1 MGHKLRYQLTLANPN
16 ASIAATALF
25 VLSSTPVANFTT
37 GTGDR
42 GQIGQGRAMDIAITT
57 DAVSGTTPTSIVSM
71 DTSFDNGVVW
81 TEIATGTS
89 VTTSDGV
96 ELETVTTRYSP
107 LLRFKIIAGG
117 TDPVYNYVLDVTEH
131 FD

>member
-1 MGHKLRYQLTLANPN
+1 MGHKLRYQLTLADPN
-16 ASIAATALF
+16 GASAATALF
-25 VLSSTPVANFTT
+25 DLSNTPAANFTL
-37 GTGDR
+37 GVSDR

-71 DTSFDNGVVW
+71 ETSFDDGTVW
-81 TEIATGTS
+81 TEIASGTS

-117 TDPVYNYVLDVTEH
+117 TDPLYNYVLDVVEH